1 MKKNLKMRMLGGILL
16 LLEVILFISFPL
28 FASTKGTLRVE
39 PVRFEFPLPRGYKHT
54 AALTVSNTYEYSIR
68 LKAKVY
74 DFDVDERGNMIPLK
88 ASTTPLSCSSWI
100 KFNPREFEVSPGER
114 QVVRFTVHAPKDAI
128 AGEHRCVII
137 FETPPVAKEGTVAVV
152 LNIGVVVYAAV
163 PEIKRSCKIN
173 NIEVYY
179 EKGILEF
186 MVELYNSG
194 NARFRG
200 KGEYKIKN
208 NKGDIIFEDK
218 FPYFTVM
225 PDKVLLIPLEK
236 EIELTSGNYTFS
248 LELKERARGN
258 PPPFSKEI
266 NFEVKEGGK

>member
-1 MKKNLKMRMLGGILL
+1 MAIIL
-16 LLEVILFISFPL
+16 ISFP
-28 FASTKGTLRVE
+28 TVCRTQGTLRID
-39 PVRFEFPLPRGYKHT
+39 PARFEFLIPPGYRHT
-54 AALTVSNTYEYSIR
+54 DALVVSNTYEHEIR

-74 DFDVDERGNMIPLK
+74 DFDVDEEGNVITLQ
-88 ASTTPLSCSSWI
+88 ANTTLLSCASWI
-100 KFNPREFEVSPGER
+100 KFNPREFRISPGER
-114 QVVRFTVHAPKDAI
+114 QVVRFTVHAPLDAI
-128 AGEHRCVII
+128 SGEHRCVIV
-137 FETPPVAKEGTVAVV
+137 FETLPAAKQGAVGVV
-152 LNIGVVVYAAV
+152 LNVGVVIYAAV

-186 MVELYNSG
+186 MVEFYNSG

-208 NKGDIIFEDK
+208 NKGEIVFEDK

-236 EIELTSGNYTFS
+236 EIELTSGNYTLS